1 MNLKSYVETDRFEE
15 DLALLSRPVKW
26 ATWLIIAMAVYVFGP
41 AIWRVVREAW
51 GYLVG

>member
-26 ATWLIIAMAVYVFGP
+26 ATWLNIAMAVYVFGP
-41 AIWRVVREAW
+41 AFLRMVGE
-51 GYLVG
+51 LVG